1 MGHASDCNCPPC
13 RYRRGEDLGQ
23 APRLTVRLRPDVR
36 EFMLGH
42 PEGAR
47 GLIERLVDQERQDG
61 SRMRS
66 LEKQLALLQDQLLT
80 LESAGAPPQN
90 RQLSD
95 YSSASRLGS
104 LSTRFRENFRKHFQ
118 ARSLAR
124 RLGLK
129 GDEQF
134 EALGVGYCGA
144 RGAAR
149 SEQERKGFSKLGLLE
164 PNGKERLAGCLTVP
178 FFSTTGQLAGFWG
191 CALNRS
197 AERRTGHGLLATGPL
212 GEELV
217 LVDGVVEA
225 LAAFGAGI
233 TNVQALELLTPGWLP
248 SLHQAGVRKVWL
260 AARQTDPSMIGELLR
275 LGLEVWRV
283 EVAEDRES
291 RVDLLE
297 YGPSWKA
304 ALKTATRLEKKS
316 AKKR

>member
-1 MGHASDCNCPPC
+1 M
-13 RYRRGEDLGQ
+13 
-23 APRLTVRLRPDVR
+23 
-36 EFMLGH
+36 
-42 PEGAR
+42 
-47 GLIERLVDQERQDG
+47 ERLVDQERQGG
-61 SRMRS
+61 SRIQS
-66 LEKQLALLQDQLLT
+66 LERQLALQEQLLT
-80 LESAGAPPQN
+80 MESAGSFPQN

-129 GDEQF
+129 RDEQF
-134 EALGVGYCGA
+134 EALGLGYCGA

-164 PNGKERLAGCLTVP
+164 PNGKELLAGCLTVP
-178 FFSTTGQLAGFWG
+178 LYSTVGQLVGFWG

-197 AERRTGHGLLATGPL
+197 AERRTGHGLMATGPL
-212 GEELV
+212 REELV

-248 SLHQAGVRKVWL
+248 GLHQAGVRKVWL
-260 AARQTDPSMIGELLR
+260 AASQAEPAMIGELLR

-283 EVAEDRES
+283 EVPEDRDS

-304 ALKTATRLEKKS
+304 ALKRATRLERKS
-316 AKKR
+316 SKKR